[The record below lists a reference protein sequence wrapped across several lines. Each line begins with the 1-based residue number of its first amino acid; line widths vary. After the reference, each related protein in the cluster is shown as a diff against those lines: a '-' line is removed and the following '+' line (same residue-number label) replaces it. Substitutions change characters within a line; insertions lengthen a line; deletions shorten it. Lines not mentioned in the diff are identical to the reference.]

1 MQKLFCE
8 RICFLCGKDFIVP
21 DRASWLYK
29 INLYGKNGDRTK
41 YFCSYSCK
49 RKWEQNKNAGNVS
62 AKEKQ

>member
-8 RICFLCGKDFIVP
+8 RTCYLCGKEFIVP
-21 DRASWLYK
+21 DRAAWLYK

-49 RKWEQNKNAGNVS
+49 KKWEQNKNEGNVS
-62 AKEKQ
+62 AQKE